1 MNEEFLIPIIIVPMV
16 VVFLPWLILHYV
28 TKWKANSSL
37 TAEDESMLD
46 DLYDL
51 ARRLDERM
59 ATVERIMADDNPSWN
74 ALASERAALRL
85 EQAEVSELSPRRSR
99 SSEEAK
105 RGRR

>member
-1 MNEEFLIPIIIVPMV
+1 MDGEFWIPIIIVPTLFV
-16 VVFLPWLILHYV
+16 VLPWLILHYV

-37 TAEDESMLD
+37 TTEDESMLD

-59 ATVERIMADDNPSWN
+59 ATIERIMADDNPSWN

-85 EQAEVSELSPRRSR
+85 EQSEITELRGRRSKAP
-99 SSEEAK
+99 EEAK
-105 RGRR
+105 SGRR